1 VAYQENVTGQRCRPS
16 QFHVAWFAYLLAE
29 AHEENGGDRLAING
43 IADVVMAA
51 LAHDLAEHVTGDI
64 PGDFKRVL
72 RLREQFG
79 GYEIDLFKQV
89 QLSNFAANL
98 YEPGERIIK
107 FADMLEGLWFAIGE
121 AALGNRRVGVV
132 FSNYR
137 AYVANFAPLNEME
150 TALVEYADYLWAH
163 YGRTLETGQYLGS
176 VPGWGRTSH
185 TLETLEDQTI
195 MGTDEHDG
203 LVGALRR
210 EEAEGRATP
219 GPQSEPPIRGDA
231 SVPEA
236 PADEPVDDRAQPDLA
251 VERHSSP
258 ANARQHGGDHY
269 KGVGYEHWDLVL
281 DTGMN
286 YFQGC
291 ATKYVTRWRKHEA
304 GETNLLKA
312 IHYIDKLEEAQ
323 AAGRIKPEGV
333 HTVSDIVSFGVAN
346 GLNEL
351 ELQVIKDVVG
361 WRLDNARKHLERLRA
376 GYTELERT
384 NERAFYSQND

>member
-1 VAYQENVTGQRCRPS
+1 
-16 QFHVAWFAYLLAE
+16 
-29 AHEENGGDRLAING
+29 
-43 IADVVMAA
+43 MAA

-219 GPQSEPPIRGDA
+219 GPQSECSYTGGCRRTRGTRR
-231 SVPEA
+231 
-236 PADEPVDDRAQPDLA
+236 RACGRSSDL
-251 VERHSSP
+251 
-258 ANARQHGGDHY
+258 
-269 KGVGYEHWDLVL
+269 GY
-281 DTGMN
+281 
-286 YFQGC
+286 
-291 ATKYVTRWRKHEA
+291 
-304 GETNLLKA
+304 
-312 IHYIDKLEEAQ
+312 
-323 AAGRIKPEGV
+323 
-333 HTVSDIVSFGVAN
+333 
-346 GLNEL
+346 
-351 ELQVIKDVVG
+351 
-361 WRLDNARKHLERLRA
+361 
-376 GYTELERT
+376 
-384 NERAFYSQND
+384 